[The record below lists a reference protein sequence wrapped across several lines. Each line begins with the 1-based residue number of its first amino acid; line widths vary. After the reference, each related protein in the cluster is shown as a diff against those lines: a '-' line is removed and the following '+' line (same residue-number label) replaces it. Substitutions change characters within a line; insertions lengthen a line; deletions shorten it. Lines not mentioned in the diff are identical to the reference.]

1 MAVPPSSSPSSSDPA
16 KPSGAEP
23 APTEEGTSRAGLMM
37 VCAAVA
43 VLLAL
48 NLFGGGDHTST
59 GTASPPHAPPAA
71 GSVPAPR
78 TPAAQTPPA
87 GAADAGDAVGK
98 HLPRSRPV
106 RLLIPKIAVDAPFV
120 DLAIGADGRLEPP
133 PANDVNLVGWHAKG
147 ASPGEAGTAII
158 AGHVDTKTS
167 PAVFAGLSELAK
179 GDGFQVVR
187 ADGAKA
193 SFRVDSVETFDKAD
207 FPSERVYSDT
217 SEAQVRLITCAG
229 AYDRRVKDYTDN
241 LVVFAHLV

>member
-1 MAVPPSSSPSSSDPA
+1 
-16 KPSGAEP
+16 
-23 APTEEGTSRAGLMM
+23 M
-37 VCAAVA
+37 VCAALA

-48 NLFGGGDHTST
+48 NLFGGGNDTSN
-59 GTASPPHAPPAA
+59 GIAGPPHAPPAA
-71 GSVPAPR
+71 GSVPAPTGPV
-78 TPAAQTPPA
+78 TPTTPA
-87 GAADAGDAVGK
+87 GAADAAEPDSGEPVGK

-106 RLLIPKIAVDAPFV
+106 RLRIPKIGVDAPFV

-147 ASPGEAGTAII
+147 ASPGETGTAII

-167 PAVFAGLSELAK
+167 PAVFAGLSALAK
-179 GDGFQVVR
+179 GDGFQVLR
-187 ADGAKA
+187 ADGGKA

-207 FPSERVYSDT
+207 FPNERVYSDT
-217 SEAQVRLITCAG
+217 AEAQVRLITCAG

>member
-1 MAVPPSSSPSSSDPA
+1 MAVPPSSSPSPSDPA
-16 KPSGAEP
+16 EPSGTEP
-23 APTEEGTSRAGLMM
+23 TSTEERTSRAGVLM

-48 NLFGGGDHTST
+48 NLFGGGNDTST
-59 GTASPPHAPPAA
+59 GTASPPAA
-71 GSVPAPR
+71 GSVPAARAPDAPA
-78 TPAAQTPPA
+78 PAA
-87 GAADAGDAVGK
+87 GEAATGGAVGK
-98 HLPRSRPV
+98 HLARSRPV
-106 RLLIPKIAVDAPFV
+106 RLFIPKIGVDAPFV

-147 ASPGEAGTAII
+147 ASPGEPGTAII

-167 PAVFAGLSELAK
+167 PAVFAGLSVLAK
-179 GDGFQVVR
+179 GDGFQVLR